1 MRPSLRQRAPLLR
14 SILSGVAATLLLFG
28 LADLLARLI
37 GPTSAPLLVLGQA
50 IIPFTPTSV
59 IKPVIALFGSND
71 KIVLVAT
78 VGIGA
83 LVLGAL
89 IGWLGAK
96 RPRAALIAF
105 GLAGLVPALAVL
117 TRSGA
122 GPVDVVPTLAG
133 LIAGLVVLWA
143 GLRLGGAGATTGT
156 VAVKRPTQD
165 GSSLE
170 GPVTDTPP
178 DRATPADPGAGSA
191 STETAPTPTHLL
203 SQSASPT
210 PASASRR
217 RFFAL
222 TGAAAAIGAI
232 GLATGQ
238 SLVALTREAGGAVAN
253 LVLPRA
259 ARRAQPIPADASLGV
274 KGIRPFITKQS
285 DFYRIDTVLA
295 PPTIDP
301 RDWSLRIHGKVENEV
316 TITMDELLEL
326 PLTEQHTTLTCV
338 SNPVGGD
345 LLGTATWLG
354 YPVRELLRRA
364 RPQAD
369 ADMVLS
375 RSFDGFTASTP
386 LEAMLDDRE
395 ALLAVGM
402 NGEQLTPEHG
412 FPARLVVA
420 GLYGFVSATKW
431 VTELE
436 LTRFDEQEAYWTQR
450 GWDAKAPILVA
461 SRIDVPRPLA
471 RLAPGTIVAGGSA
484 WAQRRG
490 IARVD
495 VRLDDG
501 DWTPAELG
509 AEATVDTWRQWK
521 AEFPDVGSGLHAIT
535 VRAVDKDGT
544 VQTAERRESI
554 PNSATGHHR
563 IQFTVD

>member
-1 MRPSLRQRAPLLR
+1 MRPSLRQFAPLLR
-14 SILSGVAATLLLFG
+14 LILSGVAATLLLFG
-28 LADLLARLI
+28 LADLIARLI

-117 TRSGA
+117 TRSGS
-122 GPVDVVPTLAG
+122 GPTDVVPTLTG
-133 LIAGLVVLWA
+133 LVAGLVVLWG
-143 GLRLGGAGATTGT
+143 GLRFDGAGSKPGATAPT
-156 VAVKRPTQD
+156 RPTQAV
-165 GSSLE
+165 SSSDE
-170 GPVTDTPP
+170 PVTDTPP
-178 DRATPADPGAGSA
+178 ARTAPAK
-191 STETAPTPTHLL
+191 TTPTPTHLL
-203 SQSASPT
+203 SHSASPT
-210 PASASRR
+210 PTSASRR

-274 KGIRPFITKQS
+274 KGIRPFITDQS

-301 RDWSLRIHGKVENEV
+301 RDWSLRIHGKVETEV
-316 TITMDELLEL
+316 TITMDELLDL

-364 RPQAD
+364 GPQAD

-450 GWDAKAPILVA
+450 GWDAKAPVLVA

>member
-238 SLVALTREAGGAVAN
+238 SLVAL
-253 LVLPRA
+253 
-259 ARRAQPIPADASLGV
+259 
-274 KGIRPFITKQS
+274 
-285 DFYRIDTVLA
+285 
-295 PPTIDP
+295 
-301 RDWSLRIHGKVENEV
+301 
-316 TITMDELLEL
+316 
-326 PLTEQHTTLTCV
+326 
-338 SNPVGGD
+338 
-345 LLGTATWLG
+345 
-354 YPVRELLRRA
+354 
-364 RPQAD
+364 
-369 ADMVLS
+369 
-375 RSFDGFTASTP
+375 
-386 LEAMLDDRE
+386 DRKS
-395 ALLAVGM
+395 
-402 NGEQLTPEHG
+402 
-412 FPARLVVA
+412 VV
-420 GLYGFVSATKW
+420 
-431 VTELE
+431 
-436 LTRFDEQEAYWTQR
+436 
-450 GWDAKAPILVA
+450 
-461 SRIDVPRPLA
+461 
-471 RLAPGTIVAGGSA
+471 
-484 WAQRRG
+484 
-490 IARVD
+490 
-495 VRLDDG
+495 
-501 DWTPAELG
+501 
-509 AEATVDTWRQWK
+509 
-521 AEFPDVGSGLHAIT
+521 
-535 VRAVDKDGT
+535 
-544 VQTAERRESI
+544 
-554 PNSATGHHR
+554 
-563 IQFTVD
+563 